1 MIHIRNLFLK
11 GLSKNAYYKKQYFV
25 RLLIT
30 FTVLSFVIV
39 ISTTSVFTGMYIK
52 NVSNQLYVDYNY
64 SLSRLANEFDNIF
77 IQLTQESVS
86 LKQNSDINNYLY
98 GIDKDYD
105 SISRADIFLST
116 MKNLNNYLD
125 SIILYNRS
133 SDFVIS
139 SGILLLPNR
148 LNVDINTLT
157 KGQFAKFNTKSDLN
171 MVSSLMNP
179 DVLKNKKPL
188 KTVSLIFS
196 DNFDGDSL
204 NNGIIM
210 TIDPIEINKKLME
223 NYDGITL
230 ITDDK
235 GNIVFY
241 PYNYEVED
249 NISSQEYFKKIVT
262 SEDTKNY
269 FTMKVDNDDKIIT
282 YTKSYKTGF
291 NIINMRSLSGYSDI
305 LRAQWIS
312 IAVIGFIIILFF
324 SIASYFLSRKMYNPI
339 RSVTEL
345 FSHSGFISAGNCK
358 NEMDLISNV
367 YHNAINRLNEIEVK
381 SRDNCGR
388 LKEEFF
394 KIVLKSCVIPDSI
407 KNEMKDYDFNVE
419 FSNLIHVCIV
429 IDNRNTIDDEEMFIL
444 ETTLCKTIPELL
456 MSDFNMEIVNFMNGE
471 IALLLNFKN
480 NTNNSFETLVNNMDK
495 LRNICR
501 ETLKI
506 TLTIGI
512 GGAVNSLEE
521 CFKAYKKAD
530 EMTRH
535 RFVLGFDKTI
545 YDKYLD
551 EVLTSNI
558 RYPVELEDQII
569 SAIKLNRKDLFEAH
583 IKDLTALLCFYP
595 YSEAVTFLLQIIT
608 ACLKTFNQ
616 VSIQDNQKYSIRL
629 DEFSNILSKFQTVNH
644 AGEWLL
650 TVFENYQQMIV
661 GIMQLKS
668 NKHFDQIL
676 KAQEYIKNNYTDI
689 NLSADS
695 ISEVIGYS
703 PYYFTKVFKDI
714 TGMNVNDYIRQIRID
729 NVKQLLSNTDY
740 KINQIAGMTGFTN
753 ASHFFA
759 VFKKDVGLTPLAY
772 REYAL
777 ENKKSINFS

>member
-1 MIHIRNLFLK
+1 MFRIKNLLLK
-11 GLSKNAYYKKQYFV
+11 GKFRNSFYKKQYFL

-39 ISTTSVFTGMYIK
+39 ISTTSVFTGMYMK
-52 NVSNQLYVDYNY
+52 NISNQLYVDYNY

-77 IQLTQESVS
+77 IRLTQESIS
-86 LKQNSDINNYLY
+86 LKQNSDIDNYLTN
-98 GIDKDYD
+98 IDKDYD
-105 SISRADIFLST
+105 SISRADIYLST

-125 SIILYNRS
+125 SIILYNRFN
-133 SDFVIS
+133 DFVIS

-157 KGQFAKFNTKSDLN
+157 NGNPSLFNTKSDLK

-196 DNFDGDSL
+196 DNFSNNSF

-210 TIDPIEINKKLME
+210 TIDPLEINKKLME

-241 PYNYEVED
+241 PYNYEIAD
-249 NISSQEYFKKIVT
+249 NIKDQPYFQKITSS
-262 SEDTKNY
+262 SESRNY
-269 FTMKVDNDDKIIT
+269 FTMKVDKDDKIIT

-291 NIINMRSLSGYSDI
+291 YIINMRSLTGYSDI
-305 LRAQWIS
+305 LKAQWIS
-312 IAVIGFIIILFF
+312 ILLIGFIIVLFF

-339 RSVTEL
+339 KSVTEL
-345 FSHSGFISAGNCK
+345 FSGSGFVSANNCR
-358 NEMDLISNV
+358 NEIDFISNV
-367 YHNAINRLNEIEVK
+367 YKNAISHINEIELK
-381 SRDNCGR
+381 SKDNYSR
-388 LKEEFF
+388 LKEEFL
-394 KIVLKSCVIPDSI
+394 KKVLKSNGLPDCM
-407 KNEMKDYDFNVE
+407 KNEMKDYSFNIV
-419 FSNLIHVCIV
+419 FSNLIHACVV
-429 IDNRNTIDDEEMFIL
+429 IDNRNAIDHEEMFIL
-444 ETTLCKTIPELL
+444 ETTLCKTIPGLL
-456 MSDFNMEIVNFMNGE
+456 TSDFNVEAVNFMNGE
-471 IALLLNFKN
+471 IALLLNFRDDS
-480 NTNNSFETLVNNMDK
+480 NNSFDTIIAAMNK

-501 ETLKI
+501 ETLNI

-512 GGAVNSLEE
+512 GGVANSIEE

-530 EMTRH
+530 EMTKH

-545 YDKYLD
+545 YNKYLD
-551 EVLTSNI
+551 ENLTSNI
-558 RYPVELEDQII
+558 RYPVELEDQIV
-569 SAIKLNRKDLFEAH
+569 SAIKLNRKELFEAYT
-583 IKDLTALLCFYP
+583 KDLTALLGFYP
-595 YSEAVTFLLQIIT
+595 YSEAVSFLFQIVT
-608 ACLKTFNQ
+608 TCLKTFNQ

-629 DEFSNILSKFQTVNH
+629 DEFSNILSKFQTVNQ
-644 AGEWLL
+644 AGDWLL
-650 TVFENYQQMIV
+650 TVFEDYQQMIE

-668 NKHFDQIL
+668 NKHFDQISR
-676 KAQEYIKNNYTDI
+676 AQEYIKTNYTNI

-729 NVKQLLSNTDY
+729 NVKKLLSNTDY
-740 KINQIAGMTGFTN
+740 KINQIPGMAGFTN

-759 VFKKDVGLTPLAY
+759 VFKRDVGLTPLAY
-772 REYAL
+772 REYVL
-777 ENKKSINFS
+777 ENKK

>member
-1 MIHIRNLFLK
+1 MFRLRNLLSR
-11 GLSKNAYYKKQYFV
+11 GLSKNNAYYKKQYFV

-30 FTVLSFVIV
+30 FTLLSFVIV
-39 ISTTSVFTGMYIK
+39 ISTTSVFTSMYIR

-77 IQLTQESVS
+77 IQLTQESIS
-86 LKQNSDINNYLY
+86 LKQNSDINNYLTSTE
-98 GIDKDYD
+98 KDYD
-105 SISRADIFLST
+105 SISRADIYLTT

-125 SIILYNRS
+125 SITLYNRFT
-133 SDFVIS
+133 DFVIS
-139 SGILLLPNR
+139 SGILILPNR

-157 KGQFAKFNTKSDLN
+157 KGQSSPFAAKSDLK

-179 DVLKNKKPL
+179 DILKNKKPL

-196 DNFDGDSL
+196 DSFNSDNSF

-230 ITDDK
+230 ITDEE

-241 PYNYEVED
+241 PYNYEVAD
-249 NISSQEYFKKIVT
+249 NIKEQPYFKKIT
-262 SEDTKNY
+262 ASEEPKNY

-291 NIINMRSLSGYSDI
+291 YIINMRSLSGYSDI
-305 LRAQWIS
+305 LKARWIS
-312 IAVIGFIIILFF
+312 IMAIGFTIILFF

-339 RSVTEL
+339 KSVTEL
-345 FSHSGFISAGNCK
+345 FSHSNFVSDGNCK
-358 NEMDLISNV
+358 NEIDLISNV
-367 YHNAINRLNEIEVK
+367 YKNAISHINEIEVK
-381 SRDNCGR
+381 SRDNESR
-388 LKEEFF
+388 LKEEFL
-394 KIVLKSCVIPDSI
+394 KILLRSNTLPDYM
-407 KNEMKDYDFNVE
+407 KNEISGYNFFIE
-419 FSNLIHVCIV
+419 FSNLIHVCAV
-429 IDNRNTIDDEEMFIL
+429 IDNRNSIDDEEMFIL

-456 MSDFNMEIVNFMNGE
+456 TSDFNMEAVNFMNGE
-471 IALLLNFKN
+471 IALLLNFKDN
-480 NTNNSFETLVNNMDK
+480 SNNSFDTLINNMNK

-501 ETLKI
+501 ETLNI

-512 GGAVNSLEE
+512 GGAANSVEE

-530 EMTRH
+530 EMTKH
-535 RFVLGFDKTI
+535 RFVLGFDRTI
-545 YDKYLD
+545 YDKYL
-551 EVLTSNI
+551 EENLTSNI
-558 RYPVELEDQII
+558 KYPVELEDQIV
-569 SAIKLNRKDLFEAH
+569 SSIKLNRKDLFEDH
-583 IKDLTALLCFYP
+583 VKDLTALLSFYP
-595 YSEAVTFLLQIIT
+595 YSDAVTFLFQIVTTCI
-608 ACLKTFNQ
+608 KTFNQ
-616 VSIQDNQKYSIRL
+616 VSIQDNQKYSVRL
-629 DEFSNILSKFQTVNH
+629 DEFSNILAKFQTVNQ
-644 AGEWLL
+644 AGDWLL
-650 TVFENYQQMIV
+650 TVFEDYQKMIE
-661 GIMQLKS
+661 GIIQLKS
-668 NKHFDQIL
+668 NKHFEQIQ
-676 KAQEYIKNNYTDI
+676 KAQDYIKNNYTNI

-729 NVKQLLSNTDY
+729 NVKKLLSNTDY
-740 KINQIAGMTGFTN
+740 KINQIPAMAGFTN

-772 REYAL
+772 REYVL
-777 ENKKSINFS
+777 ENKK